1 MNSLDKIRKSM
12 LDIFK
17 VNKQEKKQ
25 PLRYRFDQGFFKS
38 IVKMFRKTN
47 Q

>member
-17 VNKQEKKQ
+17 VNRQEKTPAPKIQ
-25 PLRYRFDQGFFKS
+25 
-38 IVKMFRKTN
+38 I
-47 Q
+47 